1 MQTVARFEIK
11 YSQFLD
17 EHGRETQALPAFASD
32 VAHLV
37 DIYRWMVLMRA
48 YDAKAIALQRTGQLG
63 TYAPILGQEAIQ
75 AGIGSAM
82 KSDDVFLMTYRE
94 QGVQLMR
101 GVTMAELFLYWSGD
115 ERGSDY
121 SGPRGDFPI
130 CITIGAQATHAAGAA
145 YAIKFRREARAVVCA
160 LGDGA
165 TSKGDF
171 YEGMNAAGTW
181 QLPVVFVVAN
191 NQWAI
196 SVPRG
201 AQTAAQTLA
210 QKAIAAGIAGE
221 QVDGNDLIAVRDA
234 MDRAL
239 TKAREGGGPTL
250 IEALTYRLSDHTTA
264 DDGSRYRSADEVADA
279 WKREPVLRLRAYLTA
294 QGAWDKA
301 RDEALMKECNERV
314 QAAAQDYASTPPPA
328 PTAIFEHLY
337 ATLPAALETQ
347 RAELECRTGANPP
360 PQAEASSPA
369 SASGS
374 GPGEV

>member
-1 MQTVARFEIK
+1 MQTVARFEIT
-11 YSQFLD
+11 YSQYLD
-17 EHGRETQALPAFASD
+17 EHGRAAQTLPEFASD
-32 VAHLV
+32 LGHLV
-37 DIYRWMVLMRA
+37 DLYRWMVLMRA

-82 KSDDVFLMTYRE
+82 RSDDVFLMTYRE

-145 YAIKFRREARAVVCA
+145 YAIQFRREARAVVCA

-171 YEGMNAAGTW
+171 YEGMNAAGAW
-181 QLPVVFVVAN
+181 QLPVVFVVTN

-196 SVPRG
+196 SVSRS
-201 AQTAAQTLA
+201 AQTHTQTLA
-210 QKAIAAGIAGE
+210 QKAIAAGIACE
-221 QVDGNDLIAVRDA
+221 QVDGNDLIAMRDA

-239 TKAREGGGPTL
+239 SKARERGGPTL

-264 DDGSRYRSADEVADA
+264 DDASRYRSADEVADA
-279 WKREPVLRLRAYLTA
+279 WKREPVLRLRTYLTA

-314 QAAAQDYASTPPPA
+314 QAAAQEYANIAPPEPA
-328 PTAIFEHLY
+328 AMFEHLY
-337 ATLPAALETQ
+337 ATLPAALDLQ
-347 RAELECRTGANPP
+347 RAELECSADADPAS
-360 PQAEASSPA
+360 QAEASPPA
-369 SASGS
+369 SAAGC
-374 GPGEV
+374 V